1 MLIRLARTLP
11 LLVAFIALQGSILGG
26 AAACALGEHH
36 PMDATGMV
44 SAAPVGSSDGPA
56 VVDPMPAQGGSTSSG
71 MSAWASSDAS
81 DVSERRVPCDHE
93 RMPEHCT
100 VMPACSVFTVPVAQR
115 QQQVGAPASRIAPLV
130 ALEPGLEAAP
140 PELPPPRA

>member
-11 LLVAFIALQGSILGG
+11 LLAAFIALQGSILGG

-36 PMDATGMV
+36 PMDATSMV
-44 SAAPVGSSDGPA
+44 SAAPVGAPAGPA
-56 VVDPMPAQGGSTSSG
+56 VVDPMATQAGTRSSG
-71 MSAWASSDAS
+71 ISAWASSDGSEVS
-81 DVSERRVPCDHE
+81 DGRVPCDHE

-100 VMPACSVFTVPVAQR
+100 VMPACSVFAMAAAPW
-115 QQQVGAPASRIAPLV
+115 QQQVDAPTSRITPLV
-130 ALEPGLEAAP
+130 ALAPVFETAP